1 MTGEPSALRLL
12 IKLGANVNALT
23 DDNNSPLV
31 MAVLANNQKAAAA
44 LIENG
49 ADVRFKNNEG
59 LTAFDLIP
67 DLEEWINNDCF
78 DEDTKARL
86 KGKHLFTYLK
96 NAYLFF

>member
-1 MTGEPSALRLL
+1 MTGEPNALRLL
-12 IKLGANVNALT
+12 IKLGSNVNALT

-59 LTAFDLIP
+59 LAAFDLIP

-86 KGKHLFTYLK
+86 KGKNFIAYLK
-96 NAYLFF
+96 NA